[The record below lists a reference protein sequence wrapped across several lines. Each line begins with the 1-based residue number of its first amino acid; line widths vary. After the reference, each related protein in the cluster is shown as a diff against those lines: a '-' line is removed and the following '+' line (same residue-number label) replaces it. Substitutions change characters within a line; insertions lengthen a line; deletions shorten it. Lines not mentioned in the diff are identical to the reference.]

1 MQTAGYL
8 EKTRFGLPGTARL
21 MVDALQPVDPLRT
34 ETRLP
39 SIEIVVPFVL
49 KDLDT
54 LVFALVGAVSSSRN
68 PISRIVLITPQRT
81 FERFPGINGKVQK
94 FFDQQPALQ
103 DLKFEVRKDE
113 DVVSKAVLAFVGE
126 MNLEPRDRGWVLQQ
140 MVKISTVLSS
150 ESTGALV
157 VDADTILMMKRT
169 WVAAD
174 GRQILMM
181 GQESRDP
188 FFSFAN
194 DFLGLEGRIRLS
206 FITHHQLMQ
215 PKVLKEIFATSEGLI
230 EMLHKASRIQ
240 STSSPLR
247 AISEYEIYGA
257 YLSEKF
263 SGRCKFASW
272 GNGSGTRDDIGPR
285 RTGDA
290 VWALSVSYH
299 HYLSGSNISDSQ
311 L

>member
-1 MQTAGYL
+1 MGIAGYL
-8 EKTRFGLPGTARL
+8 EESRFGLSGTARL

-34 ETRLP
+34 QTGLP
-39 SIEIVVPFVL
+39 SIEIVIPFVL

-54 LVFALVGAVSSSRN
+54 LSFSLVGAVSSSRN
-68 PISRIVLITPQRT
+68 PISRVVLITPQRT
-81 FERFPGINGKVQK
+81 FGRFPDIHERVKK
-94 FFDQQPALQ
+94 IFDEQPALQ
-103 DLKFEVRKDE
+103 NLKFEVRRDE
-113 DVVSKAVLAFVGE
+113 DVVPQAVLAFVGE

-140 MVKISTVLSS
+140 MVKISTVLSL
-150 ESTGALV
+150 ESAGALV
-157 VDADTILMMKRT
+157 VDADTVLMVRRT

-194 DFLGLEGRIRLS
+194 DFLGLAGRIRLS

-215 PKVLKEIFATSEGLI
+215 PRVLKEIFVTSESLL

-257 YLSEKF
+257 YLSEKLP
-263 SGRCKFASW
+263 GRCEFASW
-272 GNGSGTRDDIGPR
+272 GNGSGTRDSIGPLP
-285 RTGDA
+285 TGDA